1 MHANASLSLT
11 CCGGNPG
18 TIVREAWWR
27 VRRSYLKRQFARRDF
42 NRGCPVRFRPL
53 GYYDRLQRLG
63 SGADSSPLIDY
74 ADAVPGE
81 FRFLGH
87 ADAKLGLPP
96 SCWSLDFVSGKRC
109 AAQVSAD
116 RVVLIA
122 GDGSD
127 VKVLWDSRLQFLPV
141 LAKAFRLTA
150 DARFRRCALDLL
162 SDWIERNPV
171 GVGIHWTVAMED
183 AARREHLPDA

>member
-1 MHANASLSLT
+1 MPSLSL
-11 CCGGNPG
+11 NLLRRESPA

-74 ADAVPGE
+74 ADALCRGE

-96 SCWSLDFVSGKRC
+96 SWSLDFVSGKRWP
-109 AAQVSAD
+109 QVSAD

-127 VKVLWDSRLQFLPV
+127 VKVPWELSRLQFLPGWPRH
-141 LAKAFRLTA
+141 LLDRRRPLPAMRARSALRLDRTESG
-150 DARFRRCALDLL
+150 RRRHSLDG
-162 SDWIERNPV
+162 SH
-171 GVGIHWTVAMED
+171 GGG